1 MHVPRGSEI
10 AAAVARQGWAVVTA
24 PDLVRA
30 APSDPWSVA
39 AQLVGHAGP
48 HGAVAMVERQPIRA
62 VQGGRTFASGRGPAP
77 LHTDSQLHHG
87 VPAHWQ
93 VLFCVQPAR
102 HGGDSILLDTRHV
115 LGATH
120 GQGGAAGLGDA
131 LFDVV
136 RRHPFVFGDLEGPTI
151 ARAGDAVVYT
161 GTPSPEDDVGRAL
174 VGLYERL
181 PRITLKLQPG
191 EVLVVDNHRCLHGRT
206 PFEGPRTLERIL
218 VWLASPP
225 PPDPWL
231 VARARGVLTRPLDRA
246 DVQLPDELHA
256 RAIVQDMLRGVPP
269 GVLAQRH
276 RLAEPLLYVLRDRY
290 T

>member
-1 MHVPRGSEI
+1 MLVPLGTEI
-10 AAAVARQGWAVVTA
+10 ATAVARQGWAVVGA
-24 PDLVRA
+24 PELVRA
-30 APSDPWSVA
+30 APSDPWTVA
-39 AQLVGHAGP
+39 AQLVGHP
-48 HGAVAMVERQPIRA
+48 VAMVERQPIRA

-102 HGGDSILLDTRHV
+102 HGGESLLLDTRSV
-115 LGATH
+115 LTATH
-120 GQGGAAGLGDA
+120 GTPLGDA

-136 RRHPFVFGDLEGPTI
+136 RRHPFVFGDLEGPTV
-151 ARAGDAVVYT
+151 ARAKDAVVYT
-161 GTPSPEDDVGRAL
+161 GTPAPEDDVGRAL
-174 VGLYERL
+174 AALYERL
-181 PRITLKLQPG
+181 PQVTLKLQPG
-191 EVLVVDNHRCLHGRT
+191 DVLVVDNHRCLHGRT
-206 PFEGPRTLERIL
+206 AFDGPRALERIL

-231 VARARGVLTRPLDRA
+231 LARARGGLTRPLDRA

-269 GVLAQRH
+269 GVLAARH

>member
-1 MHVPRGSEI
+1 MVPSLGSHV
-10 AAAVARQGWAVVTA
+10 ADAVARQGWAVVAA
-24 PDLVRA
+24 PDLGRA
-30 APSDPWSVA
+30 APSDPWTVA
-39 AQLVGHAGP
+39 AQLAGHP
-48 HGAVAMVERQPIRA
+48 VAMVERQPIRA

-102 HGGDSILLDTRHV
+102 AGGESLLLDTRAV
-115 LGATH
+115 LTATH
-120 GQGGAAGLGDA
+120 GTSLGDA

-136 RRHPFVFGDLEGPTI
+136 RRHPFVFGDLEGPTV
-151 ARAGDAVVYT
+151 ARAGDAIVYT
-161 GTPSPEDDVGRAL
+161 GTPVAEDDVGRAL
-174 VGLYERL
+174 VALYERL
-181 PRITLKLQPG
+181 PLITLKLQPG

-206 PFEGPRTLERIL
+206 AFDGPRTLERLL
-218 VWLASPP
+218 VWLATPP

-231 VARARGVLTRPLDRA
+231 SARARGVLTRPLDRA
-246 DVQLPDELHA
+246 DVQLPDEMHA

-276 RLAEPLLYVLRDRY
+276 RLAEPLLYLLRDRF